1 MTKKNKVDVIIDGR
15 NFTVIGDGSTEY
27 VRGLAAY
34 VDEKIKD
41 IVSKNDKLSS
51 SMAATLAA
59 LNVTDELYRTSLEL
73 KSLKNEA
80 KGPMEQYDSLVTQ
93 LEEAEKKINKLE
105 KECNYYKDELL
116 DTKRKNEELDK
127 NLEKDEQ
134 VLELKEKE
142 LQESQNMIKKLQD
155 KIFENQMELIEIK
168 KELEEALRTYENEK
182 NIFNKEEI

>member
-15 NFTVIGDGSTEY
+15 NFTVVGDGSAEY

-59 LNVTDELYRTSLEL
+59 LNITDELYRTSKEL

-80 KGPMEQYDSLVTQ
+80 KGPMEQYDSLVNQ
-93 LEEAEKKINKLE
+93 LEEAKKRIDKLE
-105 KECNYYKDELL
+105 EESNYYKDELL
-116 DTKRKNEELDK
+116 ETKKKNEELK
-127 NLEKDEQ
+127 ESVVKDEQ
-134 VLELKEKE
+134 ALELKEKE

-155 KIFENQMELIEIK
+155 KIFENQMELIEIR